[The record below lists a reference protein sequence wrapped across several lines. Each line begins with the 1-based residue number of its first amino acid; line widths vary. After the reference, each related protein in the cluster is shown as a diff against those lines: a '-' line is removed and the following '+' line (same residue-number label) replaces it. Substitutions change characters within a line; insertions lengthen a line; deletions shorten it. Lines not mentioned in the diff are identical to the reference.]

1 MINGMRAVLVWFA
14 CVSCVLGVSYAH
26 SFDEATQNLING
38 NYKRALQIFENLCM
52 GGDSGAC
59 YQLGILYSDGENVPR
74 NFHKSVAFYDQAC
87 SANVLAACNNLGVMF
102 YRGEGVR
109 QDYQKSLELY
119 DKACKGGNADACNN
133 LGVMF
138 ENGYGVDNKDY
149 VQAGLYYTDACMGK
163 SAKGCYNLAVL
174 VYEGKVG
181 KKDRAMAKEY
191 YGLSCDFGLQAGCD
205 EFKKLNLGQ

>member
-1 MINGMRAVLVWFA
+1 MKTLKTTLVWLA
-14 CVSCVLGVSYAH
+14 LALCASASAQN
-26 SFDEATQNLING
+26 SDEAMQELING
-38 NYKRALQIFENLCM
+38 NHKKALQMF
-52 GGDSGAC
+52 D
-59 YQLGILYSDGENVPR
+59 
-74 NFHKSVAFYDQAC
+74 
-87 SANVLAACNNLGVMF
+87 ANVMAACNNLGVMF

-109 QDYQKSLELY
+109 QDYQRSLELY

-138 ENGYGVDNKDY
+138 ENGYGVEKRDF

-174 VYEGKVG
+174 AYDGNGV

-191 YGLSCDFGLQAGCD
+191 YGLSCDFGLQAGC
-205 EFKKLNLGQ
+205 EQFKTLNLK